1 MISRKIQAILDAQK
15 NSGRLASVV
24 YQPPARANV
33 DLSSA
38 AAPMAVFFVTTEGSI
53 DIAGQAMRESARV
66 QVAFVT
72 RAADMSVDGV
82 TNDVILEGLRPI
94 VSDFIARLRQERTLA
109 MPDTITYRVLY
120 QYDDT
125 NTTGYLLDFT
135 AAEKQG
141 DCIAYTL

>member
-1 MISRKIQAILDAQK
+1 
-15 NSGRLASVV
+15 
-24 YQPPARANV
+24 
-33 DLSSA
+33 
-38 AAPMAVFFVTTEGSI
+38 MAVFFVTTEGSI

-82 TNDVILEGLRPI
+82 TNDGILEGLRPI
-94 VSDFIARLRQERTLA
+94 VADFIARLRQERTLA
-109 MPDTITYRVLY
+109 MPDTIPYRVLY

-141 DCIAYTL
+141 DCIAYTIE

>member
-1 MISRKIQAILDAQK
+1 
-15 NSGRLASVV
+15 
-24 YQPPARANV
+24 
-33 DLSSA
+33 
-38 AAPMAVFFVTTEGSI
+38 MAVFFVTTEGSI

-135 AAEKQG
+135 ASEKQG
-141 DCIAYTL
+141 DCIAYTI